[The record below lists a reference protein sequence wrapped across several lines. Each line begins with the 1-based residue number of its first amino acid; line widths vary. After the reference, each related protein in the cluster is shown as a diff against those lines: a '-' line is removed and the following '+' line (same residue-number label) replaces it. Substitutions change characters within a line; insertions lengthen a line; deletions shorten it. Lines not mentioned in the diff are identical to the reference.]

1 MIEKQYSNLNEGT
14 FPILFS
20 DNVVPMQK
28 EFIKK
33 TNNSFFNEFVKL
45 YEKNM
50 FLKSQL
56 NEILKEKNKLSQII
70 IKLEKEKKKK
80 NKEGKE
86 IELNDIMNINY
97 ENMIF
102 YRKSK
107 KVRRKKKDI
116 NYIYNCFFPNCNK
129 SYPRKNSLNLHIKLK
144 HKNDINSKNDCE

>member
-56 NEILKEKNKLSQII
+56 SYFQLLLIHLI
-70 IKLEKEKKKK
+70 
-80 NKEGKE
+80 KEG
-86 IELNDIMNINY
+86 NTN
-97 ENMIF
+97 
-102 YRKSK
+102 
-107 KVRRKKKDI
+107 
-116 NYIYNCFFPNCNK
+116 
-129 SYPRKNSLNLHIKLK
+129 
-144 HKNDINSKNDCE
+144 

>member
-1 MIEKQYSNLNEGT
+1 MIGKQNSNLNEGA

-20 DNVVPMQK
+20 DNIIPEQK
-28 EFIKK
+28 EFITN

-45 YEKNM
+45 YTKNL

-56 NEILKEKNKLSQII
+56 NEILKEKKELSQII
-70 IKLEKEKKKK
+70 LKLEQEKKKK
-80 NKEGKE
+80 IKEGKKIE
-86 IELNDIMNINY
+86 INDNMNINY

-102 YRKSK
+102 YRKTK

-116 NYIYNCFFPNCNK
+116 NYIYNCYFPNCNK

-144 HKNDINSKNDCE
+144 HKKDVNSKK